1 MSTDLQTW
9 LCCVGAKIQ
18 NHSAFSWLPQT
29 QGLSFQHPFALTSF
43 LASQVRD
50 SSGGSLGCGL
60 AGGLDRSDSG
70 DRRPQKGSHHSLVL
84 AVLQTQVPSNPGS
97 LCGDV

>member
-9 LCCVGAKIQ
+9 LCQRQ
-18 NHSAFSWLPQT
+18 NSELLCFSWFSQT
-29 QGLSFQHPFALTSF
+29 QGLSFQQPFALTSL

-70 DRRPQKGSHHSLVL
+70 ARRP
-84 AVLQTQVPSNPGS
+84 
-97 LCGDV
+97 